1 MNPISLSAI
10 DFQFLPEW
18 AREPSAK
25 QSTAITGQERP
36 PRQGKRVRNDQVGSS
51 KRSSVRRPEKD
62 RKASGSG
69 QGRFI
74 RTQDVQAIPLG
85 VKISFLPEPRALESV
100 AEQIRSSIR
109 AYPLFGLARMFLD
122 KPERH
127 HVRLQL
133 PVGLHQCTIC
143 NSVSLDGTAVIAHVL
158 KRHRNLFYQ
167 EERQPTETPKGNF
180 ASVAR
185 CTLNGTILGPT
196 NHHAYQANLMRLYK
210 TQFAHIPFERFKQSV
225 VSVRDP
231 EIIKKWQEE
240 AAWKTM
246 YKCLQMSESGTLNS
260 EIEVERH
267 FRENHAARTVRAGQ
281 EFIVEGE
288 VCHQLEHLQLA
299 TAIRLARENEAR
311 FPVNL
316 AGRLRENFFKMGL
329 RVFKGKKGMQF
340 VSLVRPRPLVVD
352 ANNVSEG
359 IWAILQWIKANPGC
373 ERKTVLKNVSSGTDS
388 VGGSDGTPP
397 APEAGNSPQDL
408 HWLIRQGH
416 VIEYYDGTLE
426 VVFQPPAKS
435 KLPQSSRPKA
445 LS

>member
-1 MNPISLSAI
+1 M
-10 DFQFLPEW
+10 
-18 AREPSAK
+18 
-25 QSTAITGQERP
+25 
-36 PRQGKRVRNDQVGSS
+36 
-51 KRSSVRRPEKD
+51 
-62 RKASGSG
+62 
-69 QGRFI
+69 
-74 RTQDVQAIPLG
+74 
-85 VKISFLPEPRALESV
+85 ESV

-133 PVGLHQCTIC
+133 PPAQAGEASKSFHQCTIC
-143 NSVSLDGTAVIAHVL
+143 NSVSMDGTAVIAHVL
-158 KRHRNLFYQ
+158 KRHRNLFYH
-167 EERQPTETPKGNF
+167 EERQPTGTPNGNF

-185 CTLNGTILGPT
+185 CALNGTILGPT

-210 TQFAHIPFERFKQSV
+210 AQFAHIPFERFKQSV

-240 AAWKTM
+240 AAWKIT

-260 EIEVERH
+260 ETEVERH
-267 FRENHAARTVRAGQ
+267 FKENHAAGTVRTGH
-281 EFIVEGE
+281 EFIVERE
-288 VCHQLEHLQLA
+288 VCNQLEHLQLA
-299 TAIRLARENEAR
+299 TAIRLARENEAS

-329 RVFKGKKGMQF
+329 HVFKGKKRIQF
-340 VSLVRPRPLVVD
+340 VSLIRPKSLIAD
-352 ANNVSEG
+352 SGDVSES

-373 ERKTVLKNVSSGTDS
+373 ERKVVLKKVSSGTDP
-388 VGGSDGTPP
+388 VGGSDVTPP

-408 HWLIRQGH
+408 HWLIQQGH
-416 VIEYYDGTLE
+416 VIEYYDATLE

-435 KLPQSSRPKA
+435 KLSQVR
-445 LS
+445 